1 MVVVPWLLVW
11 AGLALLQR
19 PADTFTLRVA
29 IVTDPAGQ
37 PVAQE
42 QWLTQ
47 QMAQAQE
54 LFAPFGVGFV
64 RQDAPPLTNAA
75 EHVETRSDRDA
86 LADRVQ
92 PHVVNVF
99 VVGSLRDVDEP
110 DRMRKGVHWHAPAG
124 RHYIIVVATAPPSV
138 LAHEL
143 GHFFGNPHSS
153 VRDNVMS
160 YERSGAPVFF
170 DAAQGKRIAARAKE
184 YVTSGELSV
193 LVAAAGP

>member
-1 MVVVPWLLVW
+1 MVVVPWLLAW
-11 AGLALLQR
+11 AGLALLPR
-19 PADTFTLRVA
+19 PADTFTLRVSIA
-29 IVTDPAGQ
+29 ANPAGQ

-42 QWLTQ
+42 AWLTQ
-47 QMAQAQE
+47 QVAQAQE
-54 LFAPFGVGFV
+54 LFAPFGVAFA
-64 RQDAPPLTNAA
+64 RQDAPPLATAA
-75 EHVETRSDRDA
+75 EHVETRGDRDA
-86 LADRVQ
+86 LAERVQ

-124 RHYIIVVATAPPSV
+124 RHYVIVVAAAPPSV

-143 GHFFGNPHSS
+143 GHFFGNPHSP

-184 YVTSGELSV
+184 YVASGELSV
-193 LVAAAGP
+193 FTPGR